1 MIAQPNRHGVYVDHD
16 DLRLM
21 EGKTRIA
28 LAEIRVAETPGGWR
42 AATSFMFTTGNWW
55 GSSSPI
61 TDRDPAFASRNGAVS
76 HAASVLT
83 KRLSDAPR
91 HAVEPTM
98 EGQRKKIIAWLASLM
113 MSEPQ
118 QLDLNKGEG

>member
-61 TDRDPAFASRNGAVS
+61 MDRDPSFASRDSAVS
-76 HAASVLT
+76 HAASELT
-83 KRLSDAPR
+83 KRLSAAPR
-91 HAVEPTM
+91 HAVEPAM

-118 QLDLNKGEG
+118 QLEMFA

>member
-1 MIAQPNRHGVYVDHD
+1 MIAHPNQHGVYVDHD

-61 TDRDPAFASRNGAVS
+61 TDRDPAFNSRDSAIS
-76 HAASVLT
+76 HAAAELSRRLT
-83 KRLSDAPR
+83 EAPR
-91 HAVEPTM
+91 HAVEATM

-118 QLDLNKGEG
+118 QLEMFA

>member
-61 TDRDPAFASRNGAVS
+61 MDRDPAFASRDSAVS
-76 HAASVLT
+76 HAASELT
-83 KRLSDAPR
+83 KRLSGAPR

-98 EGQRKKIIAWLASLM
+98 EGQRKKIIAWLASLAM
-113 MSEPQ
+113 PEPQ
-118 QLDLNKGEG
+118 QLEMFA

>member
-1 MIAQPNRHGVYVDHD
+1 MIAQPNAYGVYVDHD

-61 TDRDPAFASRNGAVS
+61 MDRDPAFASRESAVS
-76 HAASVLT
+76 HAAGALS
-83 KRLSDAPR
+83 KRLTEAPR

-98 EGQRKKIIAWLASLM
+98 EGQRKKIIAWLASLTM
-113 MSEPQ
+113 PEPQ
-118 QLDLNKGEG
+118 QLEMFA